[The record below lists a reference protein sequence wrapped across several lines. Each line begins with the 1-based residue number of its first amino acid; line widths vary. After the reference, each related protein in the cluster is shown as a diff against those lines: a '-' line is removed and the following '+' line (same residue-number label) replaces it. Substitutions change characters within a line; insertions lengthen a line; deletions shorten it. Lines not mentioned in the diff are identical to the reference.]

1 MALPFGKKKKA
12 EGAAK
17 SDAPKVKRHT
27 ETMASVLQESVVET
41 MLSYFRNNS
50 AFVVIHEGRTYYVG
64 LYFDT
69 ETIGGLSKKS
79 SKDEAKGQLIESLN
93 SGHIAALITGELLAM
108 ESMVLI
114 PNQSTLEAM
123 SEYEILR
130 NLKFPLCYVSSD
142 GQDIE
147 ITGVEVTIEQ
157 CMDIQTMGGS
167 IESYLENTPPG
178 SSSEEYEPVEDETQG
193 TFVDQ
198 DKSEEQQQQD
208 VLDDDAGSGF
218 SEDSRNRTEM
228 TQLGSQ
234 PAEDDDEDST
244 PFGADDFGDDG
255 DDSYEDLVGDTPDYP
270 DESGYSDDGEESWDG
285 QDEEEDYVE
294 NVDAD
299 DFDRVLRRKL
309 YSDELGLEITTEP
322 FDSQFM
328 HGNEFVAFPEDRPE
342 GWLNEQLNQMSKAA
356 NVELRQ
362 LHRDNLTRCRA
373 QYFTLVS
380 MFCGE
385 ISKILDY
392 TDAST
397 QFGKIYIDLL
407 NQHQESVENIGLRIA
422 EKKRTL
428 EDDYEAR
435 VRNAADAASVQAAQ
449 EYRERH
455 GRQHSDA
462 LYNIESTC
470 REDLED
476 EKEDAIRRMNDMRR
490 AEAAKRLDMG
500 ITSALKEVTDMYLK
514 CLDEE
519 KAAYAAKQQE
529 MEQFLND
536 NREHEIAR
544 VNTLKEELAQSD
556 RANAVMA
563 EYAARMQ
570 ALRDQFDTQS
580 KMMDAQIQRIE
591 RERQAELDS
600 MKRQHMEELQA
611 LKDKLSTSE
620 GEAADLRSQIVHMDE
635 IKDKQYES
643 RLEELAGE
651 REAFSRKYEHLAD
664 MQKKTGAIVIVA
676 AVIGIIAALAV
687 GFAAGMFA
695 TRGEDSGFQN
705 IQLPDG
711 YVLIQNE
718 DGSASVVKDPETG
731 NETSYELPNQEI
743 PQDSNQRT
751 DNENVQSNQSDAGQE
766 AGQNNQN

>member
-1 MALPFGKKKKA
+1 MAFPFGKKKKA
-12 EGAAK
+12 EAAVQ

-41 MLSYFRNNS
+41 MLGYFRNNS

-69 ETIGGLSKKS
+69 DTIGGLSKKS

-93 SGHIAALITGELLAM
+93 SGHIAALITGELLAT

-114 PNQSTLEAM
+114 PTEATLEAM

-130 NLKFPLCYVSSD
+130 NLQFPLCYVSSD

-147 ITGVEVTIEQ
+147 ITGISVTVEQ
-157 CMDIQTMGGS
+157 CLDIQKLGGS
-167 IESYLENTPPG
+167 IEGYLENTPPG
-178 SSSEEYEPVEDETQG
+178 ASSEEFEPAEDETQG
-193 TFVDQ
+193 TFVGQEDQ
-198 DKSEEQQQQD
+198 TVQEEEPAP
-208 VLDDDAGSGF
+208 DDDAGSGF
-218 SEDSRNRTEM
+218 SEDSRQSVDMRQLN
-228 TQLGSQ
+228 TQMEDESDEPDEDGLPFGADEFEGGDGYDDLVGGGPEYAGYDDSQ
-234 PAEDDDEDST
+234 EDDDEDWQ
-244 PFGADDFGDDG
+244 GQQDD
-255 DDSYEDLVGDTPDYP
+255 
-270 DESGYSDDGEESWDG
+270 
-285 QDEEEDYVE
+285 EDYVE

-299 DFDRVLRRKL
+299 EFDRVLRRKL

-328 HGNEFVAFPEDRPE
+328 HGNEFVAFPEDRPD

-664 MQKKTGAIVIVA
+664 MQKKTGAIIIVA
-676 AVIGIIAALAV
+676 AVVGIIAALAV

-718 DGSASVVKDPETG
+718 DGSASVVRDPDT
-731 NETSYELPNQEI
+731 NEEIPYELPSQEI
-743 PQDSNQRT
+743 PEESSDGNTEQQA
-751 DNENVQSNQSDAGQE
+751 DNNQSDAGQE
-766 AGQNNQN
+766 AGQNN

>member
-12 EGAAK
+12 EAAAQ

-69 ETIGGLSKKS
+69 DTIGGLSKKS

-114 PNQSTLEAM
+114 PTESTLEAM

-147 ITGVEVTIEQ
+147 ITGVSVDIEQ
-157 CMDIQTMGGS
+157 CMDIQKLGGS

-178 SSSEEYEPVEDETQG
+178 ASSDEYEPAEDETQG
-193 TFVDQ
+193 TFVGQ
-198 DKSEEQQQQD
+198 EEPAEEEPHFD
-208 VLDDDAGSGF
+208 EDAGSGF
-218 SEDSRNRTEM
+218 SEDSRQRVDM
-228 TQLGSQ
+228 HQLDSQ
-234 PAEDDDEDST
+234 PEEEPEGDEL
-244 PFGADDFGDDG
+244 PFGADDFEGGGEYDDIVGESSGYGDYDDPGGDD
-255 DDSYEDLVGDTPDYP
+255 DEDWQEP
-270 DESGYSDDGEESWDG
+270 
-285 QDEEEDYVE
+285 QEEEDYVE
-294 NVDAD
+294 NVDTD

-328 HGNEFVAFPEDRPE
+328 HDNEFVAFPEDRPD

-407 NQHQESVENIGLRIA
+407 NQHQQSVENIGLRIA

-500 ITSALKEVTDMYLK
+500 VTSALKEVTEMYMK

-519 KAAYAAKQQE
+519 KAVYAKKQQE

-591 RERQAELDS
+591 KERQAELDS

-643 RLEELAGE
+643 RMEELAGE

-664 MQKKTGAIVIVA
+664 MQKKTGAIIIVA
-676 AVIGIIAALAV
+676 AVVGIIAALAV

-743 PQDSNQRT
+743 PQDSNQQT
-751 DNENVQSNQSDAGQE
+751 DSEDVQSNQSDAGQE

>member
-1 MALPFGKKKKA
+1 MAFPFGKKKKA
-12 EGAAK
+12 EAAVQ

-41 MLSYFRNNS
+41 MLGYFRNNS

-69 ETIGGLSKKS
+69 DTIGGLSKKS

-93 SGHIAALITGELLAM
+93 SGHIAALITGELLAT

-114 PNQSTLEAM
+114 PTEATLEAM

-130 NLKFPLCYVSSD
+130 NLQFPLCYVSSD

-147 ITGVEVTIEQ
+147 ITGISVTIEQ
-157 CMDIQTMGGS
+157 CLDIQKLGGS
-167 IESYLENTPPG
+167 IEGYLENTPPG
-178 SSSEEYEPVEDETQG
+178 ASSDEFEPAEDETQG
-193 TFVDQ
+193 TFVGQEDQ
-198 DKSEEQQQQD
+198 IVPEEEPAF
-208 VLDDDAGSGF
+208 DDDAGSGF
-218 SEDSRNRTEM
+218 SEDSRQSADMRQLN
-228 TQLGSQ
+228 TQMDDEPDEDGLPFGADEFEGGDGYDDLVGGGPEYAGYDDSQ
-234 PAEDDDEDST
+234 EDDDEDWQ
-244 PFGADDFGDDG
+244 GQQDD
-255 DDSYEDLVGDTPDYP
+255 
-270 DESGYSDDGEESWDG
+270 
-285 QDEEEDYVE
+285 EDYVE

-299 DFDRVLRRKL
+299 EFDRVLRRKL

-664 MQKKTGAIVIVA
+664 MQKKTGAIIIVA
-676 AVIGIIAALAV
+676 AVVGIIAALAV

-718 DGSASVVKDPETG
+718 DGSASVVRDPDT
-731 NETSYELPNQEI
+731 NEEIPYELPSQEI
-743 PQDSNQRT
+743 PEESSDGNTEQQA
-751 DNENVQSNQSDAGQE
+751 DNHQSDAGQE
-766 AGQNNQN
+766 AGQNN

>member
-1 MALPFGKKKKA
+1 MAFPFGKKKKA
-12 EGAAK
+12 EAAAQ

-41 MLSYFRNNS
+41 MLGYFRNNS

-69 ETIGGLSKKS
+69 DTIGGLSKKS

-93 SGHIAALITGELLAM
+93 SGHIAALITGELLAT

-114 PNQSTLEAM
+114 PTEATLEAM

-130 NLKFPLCYVSSD
+130 NLQFPLCYVSSD

-147 ITGVEVTIEQ
+147 ITGISVTVEQ
-157 CMDIQTMGGS
+157 CLDIQKLGGS
-167 IESYLENTPPG
+167 IEGYLENTPPG
-178 SSSEEYEPVEDETQG
+178 ASSEEFEPAEDETQG
-193 TFVDQ
+193 TFVGQEDQ
-198 DKSEEQQQQD
+198 TVQEEEPAP
-208 VLDDDAGSGF
+208 DDDVGSGF
-218 SEDSRNRTEM
+218 SEDSRQSVDMRQLN
-228 TQLGSQ
+228 TQM
-234 PAEDDDEDST
+234 EDESDESDEDGL
-244 PFGADDFGDDG
+244 PFGADEFEGDDG
-255 DDSYEDLVGDTPDYP
+255 YDDIVGGGQEYAGYDDSQEEDDTDWQ
-270 DESGYSDDGEESWDG
+270 GQQDD
-285 QDEEEDYVE
+285 EDYVE

-299 DFDRVLRRKL
+299 EFDRVLRRKL

-664 MQKKTGAIVIVA
+664 MQKKTGAIIIVA
-676 AVIGIIAALAV
+676 AVVGIIAALAV

-711 YVLIQNE
+711 YVLVQNE
-718 DGSASVVKDPETG
+718 DGSASVVRDPDT
-731 NETSYELPNQEI
+731 NEEIPYELPNQEI
-743 PQDSNQRT
+743 PEESSDGNTEQQAGN
-751 DNENVQSNQSDAGQE
+751 NQSDAGQE
-766 AGQNNQN
+766 AGQDN

>member
-1 MALPFGKKKKA
+1 MAFPFGKKKKA
-12 EGAAK
+12 EAAVQ

-41 MLSYFRNNS
+41 MLGYFRNNS

-69 ETIGGLSKKS
+69 DTIGGLSKKS

-93 SGHIAALITGELLAM
+93 SGHIAALITGELLAT

-114 PNQSTLEAM
+114 PTEATLEAM

-130 NLKFPLCYVSSD
+130 NLQFPLCYVSSD

-147 ITGVEVTIEQ
+147 ITGISVTIEQ
-157 CMDIQTMGGS
+157 CLDIQKLGGS
-167 IESYLENTPPG
+167 IEGYLENTPPG
-178 SSSEEYEPVEDETQG
+178 ASSEEFEPAEDETQG
-193 TFVDQ
+193 TFVGQEDQ
-198 DKSEEQQQQD
+198 TVPEEEPA
-208 VLDDDAGSGF
+208 LDDDAGSGF
-218 SEDSRNRTEM
+218 SENSRQSVDMRQLNTQMEDEPDEDGLPFGADEFEGGDGYDDLVGGGPEYAGYDDS
-228 TQLGSQ
+228 Q
-234 PAEDDDEDST
+234 EDDDEDWQ
-244 PFGADDFGDDG
+244 GQQDD
-255 DDSYEDLVGDTPDYP
+255 
-270 DESGYSDDGEESWDG
+270 
-285 QDEEEDYVE
+285 EDYVE

-299 DFDRVLRRKL
+299 EFDRVLRRKL

-455 GRQHSDA
+455 GRQYSDA

-664 MQKKTGAIVIVA
+664 MQKKTGAIIIVA
-676 AVIGIIAALAV
+676 AVVGIIAALAV

-718 DGSASVVKDPETG
+718 DGSASVVRDPDT
-731 NETSYELPNQEI
+731 NEELPYELPSQEI
-743 PQDSNQRT
+743 PEESSDGNTEQQAGN
-751 DNENVQSNQSDAGQE
+751 NQSDAGQE
-766 AGQNNQN
+766 AGQNN

>member
-12 EGAAK
+12 EAAAQ

-41 MLSYFRNNS
+41 MLGYFRNNS

-69 ETIGGLSKKS
+69 DTIGGLSKKS

-114 PNQSTLEAM
+114 PTEATLEAM

-147 ITGVEVTIEQ
+147 ITGVSVTVDQ
-157 CMDIQTMGGS
+157 CMDIQKLGGS
-167 IESYLENTPPG
+167 IEGYLEDTPPG
-178 SSSEEYEPVEDETQG
+178 ASSEEFEPAEDETQG
-193 TFVDQ
+193 TFVGR
-198 DKSEEQQQQD
+198 EEPEQED
-208 VLDDDAGSGF
+208 ESVPDDDAGSGF
-218 SEDSRNRTEM
+218 SEDSRHSVDMQRLDVP
-228 TQLGSQ
+228 Q
-234 PAEDDDEDST
+234 AEEPDDGL
-244 PFGADDFGDDG
+244 PFGPDDFDGDDG
-255 DDSYEDLVGDTPDYP
+255 YEGLVGEEPAYADY
-270 DESGYSDDGEESWDG
+270 DDRQDDEESDW
-285 QDEEEDYVE
+285 QEPQEEEDYVE
-294 NVDAD
+294 NVDSD

-328 HGNEFVAFPEDRPE
+328 HGNEFVAFPEDRPD

-380 MFCGE
+380 MFCDE

-392 TDAST
+392 TDGST

-500 ITSALKEVTDMYLK
+500 VTSALKEVTEMYLK

-519 KAAYAAKQQE
+519 KAVYAEKQRE

-600 MKRQHMEELQA
+600 MKRQHMDELQA

-620 GEAADLRSQIVHMDE
+620 GEAADLRSQIIHMDE

-664 MQKKTGAIVIVA
+664 MQKKTGAIIIVA
-676 AVIGIIAALAV
+676 AVVGIIAALAV

-695 TRGEDSGFQN
+695 TRGEDAGFQN

-718 DGSASVVKDPETG
+718 DGSASVVRDPDT
-731 NETSYELPNQEI
+731 NEEIPYELPDESI
-743 PQDSNQRT
+743 PQAST
-751 DNENVQSNQSDAGQE
+751 DDEASQQPQTNDNQSDAGQE
-766 AGQNNQN
+766 AGQNN

>member
-12 EGAAK
+12 EAAVQ

-41 MLSYFRNNS
+41 MLGYFRNNS

-69 ETIGGLSKKS
+69 DTIGGLSKKS

-114 PNQSTLEAM
+114 PTESTLEAM

-147 ITGVEVTIEQ
+147 ITGVSVDIAQ
-157 CMDIQTMGGS
+157 CMDIQKLGGS

-178 SSSEEYEPVEDETQG
+178 ASSDEYEPAEDEMQG
-193 TFVDQ
+193 TFVGQ
-198 DKSEEQQQQD
+198 EEPTEEEPHFD
-208 VLDDDAGSGF
+208 EDAGSGF
-218 SEDSRNRTEM
+218 SEDSRQRVDM
-228 TQLGSQ
+228 HQLDSQ
-234 PAEDDDEDST
+234 PEEEPEGDEL
-244 PFGADDFGDDG
+244 PFGADDFEGSGEYDDI
-255 DDSYEDLVGDTPDYP
+255 VG
-270 DESGYSDDGEESWDG
+270 ESSGYGDYDDLGGDNDEDWQEP
-285 QDEEEDYVE
+285 QEEEDYVE
-294 NVDAD
+294 NVDTD

-328 HGNEFVAFPEDRPE
+328 HDNEFVAFPEDRPD

-407 NQHQESVENIGLRIA
+407 NQHQQSVENIGLRIA
-422 EKKRTL
+422 EKKRSL

-500 ITSALKEVTDMYLK
+500 VTSALKEVTEMYMK

-519 KAAYAAKQQE
+519 KAVYAKKQQE

-580 KMMDAQIQRIE
+580 KMMEAQIQRIE
-591 RERQAELDS
+591 KERQAELDS

-643 RLEELAGE
+643 RMEELAGE

-664 MQKKTGAIVIVA
+664 MQKKTGAIIIVA
-676 AVIGIIAALAV
+676 AVVGIIAALAV

-743 PQDSNQRT
+743 PQDSNQQT